1 MDMYRVTVETTI
13 KKYSYGQLDS
23 TRVYET
29 TFRLDEYKGLKA
41 LIVNDSILVGVM
53 VEGLLS
59 TEKACLPGKC
69 VTTYYAS
76 DDDGTGSTYATDE
89 CRLVCVSYNNK
100 ENVFL
105 YSLKQ
110 HQHKLYTDICCNG
123 IGRCLFV
130 HKVQEKRL
138 FGIECRHSVIHSLF

>member
-89 CRLVCVSYNNK
+89 CRLVCVS
-100 ENVFL
+100 
-105 YSLKQ
+105 
-110 HQHKLYTDICCNG
+110 
-123 IGRCLFV
+123 
-130 HKVQEKRL
+130 
-138 FGIECRHSVIHSLF
+138 